1 MRCCPAR
8 SPPIWA
14 TISRRFNLRD
24 RVKALFVG
32 VPGPSPRWPEAP
44 TLTAAL
50 APFGVTP
57 PSPNFLAR
65 YGIYVVPAAFK
76 TERSRR
82 VREAAEGAA
91 EARED
96 PQFQEYL
103 AKNELQDL
111 SIGKRGE
118 DFEAAFAADMAE
130 LRKLNR

>member
-1 MRCCPAR
+1 MPSVC
-8 SPPIWA
+8 
-14 TISRRFNLRD
+14 SREIVASED
-24 RVKALFVG
+24 K
-32 VPGPSPRWPEAP
+32 SPRWPEAP

-65 YGIYVVPAAFK
+65 YGIYVVPAAFTRNEPAK
-76 TERSRR
+76 YDRLQK
-82 VREAAEGAA
+82 ALLQ
-91 EARED
+91 ARD
-96 PQFQEYL
+96 DAQFKDYI

-118 DFEAAFAADMAE
+118 EFEAAFAADMAE